1 MEIRIS
7 IKIRFKRFVDLSF
20 MFWCCGLIQMCY
32 LTCSIKSRFSR
43 HMFWSILSWHIS
55 FWLRYRQLR
64 RYQTLFL
71 GVLELPFCTD
81 NLMVKFVSGIINE
94 IYDLVWANRALCEF
108 FKHASTNYCPGFSCE
123 HCCVGRT
130 DNHFACL
137 DVSHWDQGISS
148 RLGAWLPCCSLN
160 NHVVTKSW
168 APETSDPR
176 RQICVILTSD
186 RKPNL

>member
-1 MEIRIS
+1 MIWRAPS
-7 IKIRFKRFVDLSF
+7 NLVSQDTCFGQSFLDKNHFDFGTANSVDTKLYS
-20 MFWCCGLIQMCY
+20 
-32 LTCSIKSRFSR
+32 
-43 HMFWSILSWHIS
+43 
-55 FWLRYRQLR
+55 
-64 RYQTLFL
+64 
-71 GVLELPFCTD
+71 GVLELLFCTV
-81 NLMVKFVSGIINE
+81 NLIVKLVSGIINE

-108 FKHASTNYCPGFSCE
+108 FKHALTNYCPGLSCE

-176 RQICVILTSD
+176 RQILVILTS
-186 RKPNL
+186 P